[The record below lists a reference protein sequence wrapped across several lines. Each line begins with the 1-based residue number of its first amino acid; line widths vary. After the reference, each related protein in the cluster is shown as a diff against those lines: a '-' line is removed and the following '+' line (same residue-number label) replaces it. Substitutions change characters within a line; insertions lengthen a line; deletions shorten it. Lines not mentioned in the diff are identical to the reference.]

1 METVLSAIK
10 MREGAYCEGT
20 EPEEKKTGGRV
31 NGSNKTNDSVFF
43 QGAWDEGRPRFDP
56 THSKKRGRDAIFL
69 WRPLY
74 LLLASDWSPQGV
86 CLMAG

>member
-43 QGAWDEGRPRFDP
+43 F
-56 THSKKRGRDAIFL
+56 RGPEMRGGLDLIRRTAKNAGETLFFL

-74 LLLASDWSPQGV
+74 LLLASD
-86 CLMAG
+86 